1 MKVKTKQGIKEMK
14 MNPEII
20 FRRAIAVSSF
30 RTLLTVLS
38 VPTDG
43 APLSMFHD
51 DGSMRK
57 PKRADWLM
65 CWRRV
70 SCPQHHGQRVTPTSL
85 YILWTSCCFCVKHLH
100 NTTASRL
107 VSSLITFWHTLCD
120 NSHMHTLLF
129 ASSTTTPRHYE
140 VISGA
145 SLPKWNTVLEVDE
158 NKTTFSL
165 FMSNYLEKIAPSL
178 LQDSHVD
185 SRMVP

>member
-1 MKVKTKQGIKEMK
+1 MGKFHDPIKQRKLKSFKELSKSMKVKTKQGIKEMK

-20 FRRAIAVSSF
+20 FR
-30 RTLLTVLS
+30 TLLTVLS
-38 VPTDG
+38 VPTGG

-57 PKRADWLM
+57 PTRADWLM

-70 SCPQHHGQRVTPTSL
+70 SCPQHHGQRVTLTSL

-129 ASSTTTPRHYE
+129 LCLMCMVRIVMSRHMR
-140 VISGA
+140 G
-145 SLPKWNTVLEVDE
+145 D
-158 NKTTFSL
+158 
-165 FMSNYLEKIAPSL
+165 
-178 LQDSHVD
+178 D
-185 SRMVP
+185 VPQPHQGTK